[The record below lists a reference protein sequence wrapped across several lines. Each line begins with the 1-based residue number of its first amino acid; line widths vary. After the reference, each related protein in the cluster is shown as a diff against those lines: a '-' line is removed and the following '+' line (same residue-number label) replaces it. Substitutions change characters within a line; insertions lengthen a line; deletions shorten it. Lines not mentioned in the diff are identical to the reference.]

1 MLCRRPCGR
10 VAAGSAVL
18 RCAEATP
25 GGLPVTLLSE
35 RRSMHARPMVTHPA
49 EELVVQVGEVRDLF
63 TAPDADPLAQHEGEV
78 MGEPALLRV
87 VRRLMAARKMS
98 DTRKLVVL
106 LPGDKIEPGLV
117 ERVRA
122 ALQRYCTLKLED
134 NDAQL
139 LLMRR
144 EAGRLLLRGMLIL
157 LICVGVSSVF
167 RSETLTFLPPLINN
181 ALGEGFNV
189 IGWVML
195 WAPVE
200 AYFFNP
206 IPIRTS
212 STVHRFLQSLQIEI
226 RPQRPPHAMLTS

>member
-1 MLCRRPCGR
+1 MD
-10 VAAGSAVL
+10 
-18 RCAEATP
+18 AT
-25 GGLPVTLLSE
+25 
-35 RRSMHARPMVTHPA
+35 ADQ
-49 EELVVQVGEVRDLF
+49 ELVVQVGEVRDLF

-87 VRRLMAARKMS
+87 VRKLMAARTMS
-98 DTRKLVVL
+98 DTRKLVVM
-106 LPGDKIEPGLV
+106 LPADKVEPGLD
-117 ERVRA
+117 ERTRA
-122 ALQRYCTLKLED
+122 ALRRYCRLKLED

-144 EAGRLLLRGMLIL
+144 EAGRLLVRGMLIL

-195 WAPVE
+195 WRPVE

-212 STVHRFLQSLQIEI
+212 STVHRFLESLQIEI
-226 RPQRPPHAMLTS
+226 RPQRPAPSTS

>member
-1 MLCRRPCGR
+1 
-10 VAAGSAVL
+10 
-18 RCAEATP
+18 
-25 GGLPVTLLSE
+25 
-35 RRSMHARPMVTHPA
+35 MHAMADA
-49 EELVVQVGEVRDLF
+49 EELVVQVGEIRDLF
-63 TAPDADPLAQHEGEV
+63 TAPDADLLARYEGEV

-87 VRRLMAARKMS
+87 VRKLMAARRMS

-106 LPGDKIEPGLV
+106 LPGDKIEPGLS
-117 ERVRA
+117 ERTRS
-122 ALQRYCTLKLED
+122 ALQRYCNLKIED
-134 NDAQL
+134 NDTQL

-144 EAGRLLLRGMLIL
+144 EGGRLLLRGLLIL

-195 WAPVE
+195 WSPVE

-212 STVHRFLQSLQIEI
+212 STVHRFLKSLQVEI
-226 RPQRPPHAMLTS
+226 RPQQPPHAMLTS